1 MTEESVIYL
10 LVTNLKLLG
19 IYVKERDFIVTLDT
33 NNINYQIWKHVSYN
47 NSLILT
53 TNFKLTDDITS
64 IIYKQLQKGIV
75 NTN

>member
-1 MTEESVIYL
+1 MTEECVIYL

-19 IYVKERDFIVTLDT
+19 IYVKERDFIVILDT